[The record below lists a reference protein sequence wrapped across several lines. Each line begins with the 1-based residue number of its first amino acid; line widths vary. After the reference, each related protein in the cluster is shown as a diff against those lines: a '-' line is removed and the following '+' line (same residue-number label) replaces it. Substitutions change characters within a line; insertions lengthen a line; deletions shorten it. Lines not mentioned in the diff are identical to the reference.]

1 MKKIKIGLFMG
12 VSAGVLDVI
21 PMLIQKLPWEANI
34 SAFLMWI
41 VTGFFISTSTLV
53 IKPALKG
60 LIISLLVLLP
70 AALLIGW
77 AEPFSLIPVL
87 VMTII
92 LGSLLGYFIEKFL
105 K

>member
-12 VSAGVLDVI
+12 VIAGVLDVI

-34 SAFLMWI
+34 SAFLMCI